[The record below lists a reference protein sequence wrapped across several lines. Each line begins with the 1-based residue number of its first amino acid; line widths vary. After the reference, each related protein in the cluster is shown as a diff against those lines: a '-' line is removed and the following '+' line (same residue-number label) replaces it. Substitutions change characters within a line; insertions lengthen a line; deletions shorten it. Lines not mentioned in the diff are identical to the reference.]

1 MAVETGNAE
10 AANFKQTVW
19 IMFFAQMISMIGF
32 SSIFP
37 FLPLYVHSLGTVT
50 SLSEELCAGLVYSG
64 QAFTM
69 MIASPIWGTLADR
82 WGRKI
87 MVERAMFGGAAVLTL
102 MAFVRSGE
110 ELVALRMLQGA
121 VTGTIGAASALV
133 AATAP
138 RGRIGYA
145 MGLMHA
151 GMGLGLGLGPVI
163 GGTVADTFGYRAAFY
178 ITGALLAVAG
188 LVVWVGVKEQF
199 VPNASTKG
207 KQKTFFGHW
216 RRMLSAPGVMLVY
229 SLRFINQMG
238 RIIYMPVLPLF
249 VLSLIENQ
257 AFGNSFTGMVLGVS
271 AAAAALFSVY
281 FGRLG
286 DRVGYRLMLVV
297 FFMGASL
304 LFALQALARAGWQ
317 LLVLQALYGVAMGGI
332 VPTVSALLAEKT
344 LRGDEGAVYGLDN
357 SITSAARVVGPMLG
371 VSISVWFGIRAV
383 FGATALLYLTA
394 GLIAALALSSSTA
407 GAAGNTQRPPSDP
420 TTRAGG

>member
-1 MAVETGNAE
+1 MSEETGNAE
-10 AANFKQTVW
+10 VLNFKRTVW

-133 AATAP
+133 AAVAP
-138 RGRIGYA
+138 RGQTGYA

-163 GGTVADTFGYRAAFY
+163 GGTVADAFGYRTAFF

-188 LVVWVGVKEQF
+188 LVVWVGVEERF
-199 VPNASTKG
+199 VSSVSTQG
-207 KQKTFFGHW
+207 RQKTFLGQW
-216 RRMLSAPGVMLVY
+216 RRMLSAPGVMRVY
-229 SLRFINQMG
+229 GLRFINQMG

-249 VLSLIENQ
+249 VLSVIDNQ
-257 AFGNSFTGMVLGVS
+257 GLGNSFTGLVLGVS
-271 AAAAALFSVY
+271 AAAAAVFSVY

-286 DRVGYRLMLVV
+286 DRVGYRRMLVV
-297 FFMGASL
+297 FFMGAAL

-317 LLVLQALYGVAMGGI
+317 LLFLQALYGVAMGGI

-344 LRGDEGAVYGLDN
+344 MRGDEGAVYGLDN
-357 SITSAARVVGPMLG
+357 SITSAARVAGPMIG
-371 VSISVWFGIRAV
+371 VSISVWLGIRAV

-394 GLIAALALSSSTA
+394 GLIAAMALSGA
-407 GAAGNTQRPPSDP
+407 PPGAAGNTPRPPEGDGLASK
-420 TTRAGG
+420 